1 MFIARTEV
9 EAEAPI
15 VWSPDTKVNS
25 LENNLMLGEIEDRR
39 RREWQMMK
47 LLGGITDSIDM
58 SLSKLWEIV
67 KDREAWCAAV
77 HGVTES
83 DTTEQL
89 SNNEICIYMC
99 VYTHHKI
106 HMYTHCYTHTYTH
119 HYVYNIC
126 IYIKPIYVCVYIY
139 IYISID
145 RFCFYYS
152 DVTTE

>member
-15 VWSPDTKVNS
+15 VWPPDTKVNS